1 MDDKLH
7 LQLWTFDLF
16 IVLTNFTLNVAME
29 IQIIFE
35 IVYQCWN
42 FAQKRSNFS
51 PMILFI
57 WILIN
62 KRYTQN
68 YQLHTTKYADIS
80 KKNQLVYMIAMW
92 ALKDENWALIFF
104 LKTPRKL
111 YWSREFH
118 KAVLWWEKWWF
129 KYSALG
135 VSS

>member
-80 KKNQLVYMIAMW
+80 KKKINWFTWLPCGHSKMKTGLWSSFWKPPESYIEAENSIKQCY
-92 ALKDENWALIFF
+92 DE
-104 LKTPRKL
+104 R
-111 YWSREFH
+111 S
-118 KAVLWWEKWWF
+118 
-129 KYSALG
+129 G
-135 VSS
+135 DSSTLL

>member
-80 KKNQLVYMIAMW
+80 KKKSTGLHDCHVGTQRWKLGFDLLFENPQKVI
-92 ALKDENWALIFF
+92 LKQRI
-104 LKTPRKL
+104 P
-111 YWSREFH
+111 
-118 KAVLWWEKWWF
+118 
-129 KYSALG
+129 
-135 VSS
+135 